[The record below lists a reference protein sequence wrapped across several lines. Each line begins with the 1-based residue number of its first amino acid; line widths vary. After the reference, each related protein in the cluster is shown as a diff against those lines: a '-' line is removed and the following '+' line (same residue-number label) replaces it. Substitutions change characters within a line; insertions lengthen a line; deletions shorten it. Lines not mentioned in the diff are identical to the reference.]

1 MSRIGIFT
9 GDFRFYHEVIAI
21 AKEWGLPFLSIDP
34 METIPTD
41 VPVIVST
48 SDDYKIDP
56 SQIFIDDPYRALRTA
71 LPRLIDQISFKR
83 IVIGID
89 PGPKPGIA
97 IVCDDIL
104 TEALE
109 IPELK
114 LLEAYLVK
122 VLSDYPYG
130 SYSIRLGNGDK
141 PNRLR
146 ISDMLKR
153 NGLYFSVV
161 DESNTTIFR
170 HRPQNNAIA
179 AAVIGLAR
187 HRIEVSYGKK
197 HENFLD
203 SRFVTIRNS
212 I

>member
-9 GDFRFYHEVIAI
+9 NNFRFYHEVIGI
-21 AKEWGLPFLSIDP
+21 AKEWGLPCHSIDP
-34 METIPTD
+34 LGSVPND
-41 VPVIVST
+41 VPVIIST
-48 SDDYKIDP
+48 SSDSRIDR
-56 SQIFIDDPYRALRTA
+56 SQIFIDEPYRALRTA
-71 LPRLIDQISFKR
+71 LPRLIDQISFKK

-104 TEALE
+104 TEAVE
-109 IPELK
+109 IPEMK
-114 LLEAYLVK
+114 QLETYIVK
-122 VLSDYPYG
+122 AISDYPYEV
-130 SYSIRLGNGDK
+130 YSIRLGNGDK

-146 ISDMLKR
+146 ISDILKK
-153 NGLYFSVV
+153 NDLYFSVV

-187 HRIEVSYGKK
+187 NRAEMSYWKK
-197 HENFLD
+197 GENFFD